1 MEAFP
6 RSAGW
11 WPPWCKPA
19 MPSTAAPG
27 RTRRSQRRRT
37 GGPTC
42 WPIRARE
49 CRSGV
54 AARWAVERTF
64 YRLADAPREVILVA
78 CSKCEWK
85 AAFRRDDLG
94 RVLINSDCS
103 ASPPKRRN
111 MLSLSEAQAIFFLR
125 RHQPRRP
132 PLAKIRPGRPAPTMG
147 PGTWAKKPRIS
158 PLPKV
163 EL

>member
-1 MEAFP
+1 MMQSESRSWSHPQEPTTEDWWADVLADP
-6 RSAGW
+6 RA
-11 WPPWCKPA
+11 
-19 MPSTAAPG
+19 
-27 RTRRSQRRRT
+27 RTPRRR
-37 GGPTC
+37 GS
-42 WPIRARE
+42 A
-49 CRSGV
+49 V
-54 AARWAVERTF
+54 AVERTF
-64 YRLADAPREVILVA
+64 YRLADKPREVILVA